1 MQIFRIIHYFFVF
14 ANFNFYTMS
23 TTEQTPSITKALLT
37 LEECA
42 NYMGMKKNTLY
53 QMTSKRRIPHYK
65 PGGRLVYFDLDE
77 VNAWLKSNRIAPQ
90 SEIENLAASYCRT
103 KNR

>member
-1 MQIFRIIHYFFVF
+1 M
-14 ANFNFYTMS
+14 N
-23 TTEQTPSITKALLT
+23 TTERTPAITKTLLT

-53 QMTSKRRIPHYK
+53 QLTSKRRIPHYK
-65 PGGRLVYFDLDE
+65 PGGRLVYFDLEE

-90 SEIENLAASYCRT
+90 SEIENLATSYCRT
-103 KNR
+103 QKR